1 MELSIGGIPVL
12 TIISLGLAKGAIFAV
27 MALGIALVY
36 KTSRVINFAQGE
48 VGTVAAFVAW
58 WLISKQGQP
67 WLVGAAG
74 ALAVAC
80 LVGYLMHRLVALPMR
95 DAPRTSVMIA
105 TLGVAFLLFGL
116 ELKIFGPSP
125 EVLPAPFDAIQGHFP
140 LLGDVNFNGINIG
153 DVALAPVS
161 LLALAM
167 AGLVGLA
174 LAILLTRTRF
184 GLGVL
189 ATAQDAV
196 SARLL
201 GIPSNQVSAFAWIL
215 GAALGAAAGL
225 LIAPTQGVFFAF
237 QMSGFI
243 FFRGLVAALL
253 GGMDSLVGVV
263 IGALIVGQVDAFAN
277 FAFIRTPGVPELVL
291 LALVLGAILLRPRGL
306 LGSPVAA

>member
-1 MELSIGGIPVL
+1 MDLSVNGIPIL
-12 TIISLGLAKGAIFAV
+12 TIISLGIAKGAVFAL

-48 VGTVAAFVAW
+48 IGTVAAFVAW
-58 WLISKQGQP
+58 WVISKQGQS
-67 WLVGAAG
+67 WLVAATV
-74 ALAVAC
+74 AIAVAC
-80 LVGYLMHRLVALPMR
+80 GIGYLMHRLVALPMR

-105 TLGVAFLLFGL
+105 TLGVSFMLFGL
-116 ELKIFGPSP
+116 EVKVFGPSP
-125 EVLPAPFDAIQGHFP
+125 EVLPPPFDVVRLGSLTFGGIDAGQVVLAPISVLA
-140 LLGDVNFNGINIG
+140 LLVAALFAG
-153 DVALAPVS
+153 ALA
-161 LLALAM
+161 L
-167 AGLVGLA
+167 
-174 LAILLTRTRF
+174 LLTGTRF

-189 ATAQDAV
+189 ASAQDAV

-215 GAALGAAAGL
+215 GAALGAIAGL

-253 GGMDSLVGVV
+253 GGLDSLVGVV
-263 IGALIVGQVDAFAN
+263 IGAVVIGQVDTFAG
-277 FAFIRTPGVPELVL
+277 FLFIHSPGVPELIL
-291 LALVLGAILLRPRGL
+291 LGLVLGAILLRPRGL